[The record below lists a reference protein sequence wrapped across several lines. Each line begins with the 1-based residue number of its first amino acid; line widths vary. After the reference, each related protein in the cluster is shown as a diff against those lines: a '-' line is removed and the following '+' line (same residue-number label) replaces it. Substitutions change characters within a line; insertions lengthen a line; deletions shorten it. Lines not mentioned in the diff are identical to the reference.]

1 MKNLFTKILFIVSIL
16 LFSISA
22 HSDEHDLIAQDQ
34 ANPQQQKTT
43 TATAQEK
50 TDDPI
55 EVFTPTETISE
66 DLSVPF
72 PVDI

>member
-1 MKNLFTKILFIVSIL
+1 MKKLFSRLLITLSVL

-22 HSDEHDLIAQDQ
+22 HSDEHDKISQDT
-34 ANPQQQKTT
+34 ANPQQQETT
-43 TATAQEK
+43 ITTAQEN